1 MKFSQMPYERADL
14 KAAGQKIAELAKE
27 LKAAKSGEEQFEIH
41 KKYYELCNK
50 VNTMSTIAQDSP

>member
-14 KAAGQKIAELAKE
+14 KAAGQKIGELAKE

-41 KKYYELCNK
+41 KSI
-50 VNTMSTIAQDSP
+50 MSFAIRSIRCQR